1 MTFKL
6 VNFVLL
12 GTVLGSLAGACR
24 AEGSDTKDCADES
37 RPRISFI
44 DYTSP
49 NIGVRPAS
57 QLKIKGKLS
66 IPASRNA
73 ANNCRQDEGSGMGE
87 GREKLPAVLILHGSG
102 GVDSRGDFYEKA
114 LNAAG
119 IATLQID
126 MWEARNVSG
135 LTNRP
140 QLPIVSY
147 PDAFG
152 ALKYLSEHQPDID
165 PKRIGVLGF
174 SWGGVVSLGA
184 SEQRYAAMFGE
195 GGKFK
200 AHVANYPACYG
211 ANNAALTAPSGL
223 SPAQAGTQ
231 LINLTGAPVLIQIGS
246 KDGYDNGTAHCV
258 RLAQSVNLSNNNVVR
273 VNQYEGAY
281 HAWDRLM
288 VEVEVL
294 DKFANEGRPVVP
306 NVIPTVQ
313 LVPDVAD
320 AYLSRSRV
328 VKFFRQE
335 L

>member
-1 MTFKL
+1 MNLK
-6 VNFVLL
+6 VAHFVLF
-12 GTVLGSLAGACR
+12 GAVLGALAGAVR
-24 AEGSDTKDCADES
+24 AEGLDAKDSEEKGCATNS
-37 RPRISFI
+37 RPQISFI
-44 DYTSP
+44 EYTSP
-49 NIGVRPAS
+49 NIATQPVS
-57 QLKIKGKLS
+57 QLTIKGKLS
-66 IPASRNA
+66 IPASHDARNH
-73 ANNCRQDEGSGMGE
+73 CRESG
-87 GREKLPAVLILHGSG
+87 EKLPAVLILHGSG

-140 QLPIVSY
+140 QLPIVTY
-147 PDAFG
+147 PDAFR
-152 ALKYLSEHQPDID
+152 ALKYLSEQQPNID
-165 PKRIGVLGF
+165 PQRIGVLGF

-184 SEQRYAAMFGE
+184 SEQLYAAMFGD
-195 GGKFK
+195 GRKFK
-200 AHVANYPACYG
+200 AHVANYPVCYG
-211 ANNAALTAPSGL
+211 ANNAALTAPSGR

-231 LINLTGAPVLIQIGS
+231 YINLTGAPVLIQIGS

-258 RLAQSVNLSNNNVVR
+258 RLAQSVNPSNNNVVR
-273 VNQYEGAY
+273 VNQYEGAH

-288 VEVEVL
+288 VEVEVRDPL
-294 DKFANEGRPVVP
+294 ANEGRPSVP

-313 LVPDVAD
+313 LAPDVAD

-328 VKFFRQE
+328 VKFFRQQ